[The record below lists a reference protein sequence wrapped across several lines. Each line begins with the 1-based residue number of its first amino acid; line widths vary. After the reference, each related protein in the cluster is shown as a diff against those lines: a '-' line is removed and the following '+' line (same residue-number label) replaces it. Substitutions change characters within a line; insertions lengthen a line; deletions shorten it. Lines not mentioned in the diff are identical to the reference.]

1 MQQDIS
7 VDVWIC
13 GSADVWMCGSLDV
26 WLCGCMDVWIC
37 GSVDVLFCGCS
48 AKNRSFRFS
57 AITPLFYEITVK

>member
-1 MQQDIS
+1 MNATGY
-7 VDVWIC
+7 IC
-13 GSADVWMCGSLDV
+13 GSVVLQMCGCVAL
-26 WLCGCMDVWIC
+26 WMYGCLELWMR

>member
-13 GSADVWMCGSLDV
+13 GSADVWFFGCVALWMYGCLDL
-26 WLCGCMDVWIC
+26 WMC

>member
-1 MQQDIS
+1 M
-7 VDVWIC
+7 DVWIC

-26 WLCGCMDVWIC
+26 WLCGCLDLWMC